1 MLQKSIRNTVFMLII
16 LAMYSIIAN
25 YTLVGYGSIYSLVV
39 NPLFWV
45 AFMLATKFLTAPSTE
60 NARFKSK
67 ITGYALIAAFVNIG
81 VFILSELFT
90 EIGKNPYSVTP
101 IGIVLNVYIYILPI
115 IAKEYTRFKLI
126 NNVYEKERKFV
137 AILTTCVFIFSDIG
151 AFDVTTSGTVIK
163 FLVVTV
169 FPAVIE
175 NVLCSYI
182 AINKCYTPAI
192 LYRTIT
198 SSFWFL
204 SPILPK
210 VSWIISIFVEVSVP
224 MVLFIFIRDLRKKE
238 DVKKDKKQVETESN
252 PKSIIPLVVC
262 IVIMLWFG
270 IGVFPIRPV
279 AIATGSMENTLMVG
293 DVAILKKC
301 TADDIEIGDIV
312 QYQKDNFTVIHR
324 VISKYYEDGKCY
336 LITKGDNN
344 PVADFNPVE
353 ENQIIAKQLFS
364 VRFLGLPAVWINN
377 SRIIKTPDTSSI
389 EKGV

>member
-377 SRIIKTPDTSSI
+377 SGIIKTPDTSSI